1 MQFLFNLVAISLLV
15 AGAGALQREA
25 LPAPIPV
32 TEDAEAPLAPVLEAS
47 ELVFDRDAY
56 PSALVRAR
64 NGQLCWIEFHQ
75 QTNLHII
82 GGGGYR
88 LSIRYGD
95 GPRMLLW
102 QGDSRGGFLRHL
114 SAAQS
119 ATGSWSVVAS
129 CDSGNSPPRGLQV
142 WIDLS
147 PQEWPDDS
155 KPDPASFD
163 IETHGFSLVEP
174 YWAQPREP
182 LTGAA
187 FAVGALRVE
196 SSGIELRCRD
206 EKDPQGSVVTLDG
219 SLSCT
224 DLRRPQLNWFAGE
237 LHLVAECHRVT
248 EWIDPH
254 GSAWDADFTYPW
266 DGLIWHG
273 AVGHLASQDDLP
285 PVGSLPAFGFD
296 PRIERTESGLLMT
309 YRTGDL
315 PHRYDSREL
324 SPLRFMRLQGTAWKP
339 FMTES
344 HATVAEGYD
353 LQCWEGGGAVV
364 TWAIHEAEPTIR
376 SRAASPISADYWT
389 EYQPYFSDLRILRF
403 DDAGE
408 LTETQWPWHHAAD
421 PDELAGITWQ
431 NLRRLS
437 ADWLSADNARVT
449 AINRPV
455 REEAPA
461 EEEQ

>member
-1 MQFLFNLVAISLLV
+1 MQFPLILVVVSLLV
-15 AGAGALQREA
+15 ASAGALQREA

-32 TEDAEAPLAPVLEAS
+32 LEDAEAPLAPVLEGT
-47 ELVFDRDAY
+47 EVVFDRDAY
-56 PSALVRAR
+56 PSVLVRAR
-64 NGQLCWIEFHQ
+64 NGQLCWIEFHRQ
-75 QTNLHII
+75 PNHQII
-82 GGGGYR
+82 GGGAYR
-88 LSIRYGD
+88 LSIRQGD

-102 QGDSRGGFLRHL
+102 QGDSSVGASRHL

-129 CDSGNSPPRGLQV
+129 CNSGSGPPNWLQL

-155 KPDPASFD
+155 KPGALYFGP
-163 IETHGFSLVEP
+163 EP
-174 YWAQPREP
+174 YWAKPRKP
-182 LTGAA
+182 LGGAA
-187 FAVGALRVE
+187 LTVGTLRVE
-196 SSGIELRCRD
+196 SSGIELRCRSN
-206 EKDPQGSVVTLDG
+206 EAPQGSVETLEG

-224 DLRRPQLNWFAGE
+224 DLAGPQLAWFGGE
-237 LHLVAECHRVT
+237 LHLVAVCNRVT

-254 GSAWDADFTYPW
+254 GSPWNADFTLPR
-266 DGLIWHG
+266 DGLVWHG
-273 AVGHLASQDDLP
+273 VVGSLETQDDLP
-285 PVGSLPAFGFD
+285 LVGSLPVLGFD

-324 SPLRFMRLQGTAWKP
+324 SPLRFMRLEGATWKP

-364 TWAIHEAEPTIR
+364 TWALHEAEPTIR
-376 SRAASPISADYWT
+376 PRAASPISADYWT
-389 EYQPYFSDLRILRF
+389 EYQPNFSDLRILRF

-437 ADWLSADNARVT
+437 ADWLTADNARVT

-455 REEAPA
+455 REEPPA